1 MVISGERA
9 NKAAEMSQ
17 QDVESLMD
25 LIKCADL
32 ICPVLSCK
40 STNVQG
46 MQLDPH
52 EKGGAFD
59 EVGYAILNMIRSTGT
74 PTTIGVVQDLQLHE
88 LKHHDKI

>member
-1 MVISGERA
+1 MIISGQRN
-9 NKAAEMSQ
+9 NKEGNTTSQ
-17 QDVESLMD
+17 DLESLMD
-25 LIKCADL
+25 IIKCSDI

-59 EVGYAILNMIRSTGT
+59 EIGYTLINMIRSMGT
-74 PTTIGVVQDLQLHE
+74 PTTIGIVQDLHLH
-88 LKHHDKI
+88 